1 MKEFEV
7 VITETLRKSVKV
19 MADSLDEAQQSV
31 MKDYY
36 TGEYILDAN
45 SFDSVNFETTEL
57 LPPKIKVVLLEP
69 GKLAQVTEVSYKF
82 EDMRKV
88 VEGNIDIIPF
98 DGDTVIVFNRDG
110 KIDGLPLNR
119 SLRNKEG
126 RVTDIIAGKFFIC
139 KGDGDDLTSLS
150 DVQIE
155 KISERFKKPE
165 RFYKHGEEIKAVP
178 YVPNKKDLER

>member
-1 MKEFEV
+1 MKAFEV
-7 VITETLRKSVKV
+7 VITETLRMSVKV
-19 MADSLDEAQQSV
+19 IADSLDEAQQSV

-36 TGEYILDAN
+36 TGEFILDAD

-57 LPPKIKVVLLEP
+57 LPEKIKVVLLEP
-69 GKLAQVTEVSYKF
+69 GKLAQVKEIGYKF
-82 EDMRKV
+82 EDMKKV

-98 DGDTVIVFNRDG
+98 DGDTVIVYNRDG
-110 KIDGLPLNR
+110 KTEGLPLNR

-126 RVTDIIAGKFFIC
+126 RVTDIISGKFFVC
-139 KGDGDDLTSLS
+139 KGDGDELESLT
-150 DVQIE
+150 DVQVE

-165 RFYKHGEEIKAVP
+165 RFYRYGEGIKAVP

>member
-7 VITETLRKSVKV
+7 VITETLRKSVKL
-19 MADSLDEAQQSV
+19 MSDSLDEAQQQV
-31 MKDYY
+31 TDEWYR
-36 TGEYILDAN
+36 GEYILDAD

-57 LPPKIKVVLLEP
+57 LPEKIKVVLLEP
-69 GKLAQVTEVSYKF
+69 GKLAQVTEIGYKF
-82 EDMRKV
+82 EDMKKV

-98 DGDTVIVFNRDG
+98 DGDTVIVYNRDG
-110 KIDGLPLNR
+110 KTEGLPLNR

-139 KGDGDDLTSLS
+139 KGDGDDLASLT
-150 DVQIE
+150 DVQVE
-155 KISERFKKPE
+155 KVSERFNKPE
-165 RFYKHGEEIKAVP
+165 RFYRQGEEIKAIP